1 MTLFSMKGSAKVAT
15 QLASASSDEYPL
27 VAWFL
32 QLKFESAGISVIG
45 GGDVEKITAILR
57 FGCRLAPVHPR
68 AYLILGIV

>member
-1 MTLFSMKGSAKVAT
+1 MTLFSVKGSAKVAP
-15 QLASASSDEYPL
+15 ASSDEYPL